1 MNGTG
6 GSALFYSA
14 AKLCAPWTLVLGLL
28 TAAMVAGKGYE

>member
-1 MNGTG
+1 MNGAG

-28 TAAMVAGKGYE
+28 TADMVAGKRYE